1 MQGLYTASEAKMRL
15 GGIAAE
21 SLKRLVED
29 GKIRKV
35 IPPDNKKRGLYV
47 KEDVDKLAE
56 AMEQFMEIY
65 SLTSSK
71 DGKPELVQAQSW
83 EDIEATIRIDRQYF
97 GEQIHSPEKRKHWFE
112 ICPNGDYVLK
122 HHGVIVGYF
131 SIQGIKQ
138 EAIDRIF
145 LNPKGDPRTQTE
157 DMEPLIPGK
166 PLQAY
171 VSMIAVKPDEIQ
183 ARQKTYGMLLLM
195 GLEKVFINFAN
206 QGIDIRT
213 IWAKSMTVPGI
224 KISRDFGF
232 TELGYIGGSRIG
244 FKLDVE
250 KSEIPIARKYREALK
265 AFKSRQEAD
274 IKTDSVDKR
283 KPAKTRD
290 TERQNGTGPKTP
302 TRSGS
307 QPPRKQQIQL

>member
-1 MQGLYTASEAKMRL
+1 MQGLYTASEARMRL
-15 GGIAAE
+15 GGIAGE

-47 KEDVDKLAE
+47 KEDVDRLAE

-71 DGKPELVQAQSW
+71 DEKPELVQAQSW

-112 ICPNGDYVLK
+112 VCPNGDYVLK

-145 LNPKGDPRTQTE
+145 LNPKGDPRTRAE
-157 DMEPLIPGK
+157 DMEPLVPGK

-171 VSMIAVKPDEIQ
+171 ISMIAVKPDEIQ
-183 ARQKTYGMLLLM
+183 TRQKIYGMLLLM
-195 GLEKVFINFAN
+195 GLEKVFTNFAN

-232 TELGYIGGSRIG
+232 TELGYIGGDRIG
-244 FKLDVE
+244 FRLDVE

-265 AFKSRQEAD
+265 VFKNRQKD
-274 IKTDSVDKR
+274 DSKVDSKTER
-283 KPAKTRD
+283 KPRTIRD
-290 TERQNGTGPKTP
+290 TSGQNGTESKTP
-302 TRSGS
+302 SRSTSHTAG
-307 QPPRKQQIQL
+307 